1 MRKHLAMFGFVLLVV
16 LGVCVLP
23 ALAQTSV
30 KGVCKDIEG
39 KPVVGGT
46 VVFTN
51 QDNGQKIAVKTDKKG
66 EFFSL
71 GVTPGKYKIS
81 LYKND
86 DDVKADKTM
95 YYLNGF
101 PVVTGENTVDFDLK
115 KEQEKQAQGQGV
127 SAEQLKQQQEATEK
141 IKKENATIKTL
152 NDKIT
157 AASTS
162 IKAGDYDAAIATM
175 TEATQMDA
183 TRDVLWGLLA
193 DAYRGAATKQT
204 DRTEKQKRLEEAIA
218 DYNKAIDIKQKAIES
233 DAKKNPDDPKR
244 LAGYYNN
251 LGDAA
256 AKDGKTDDAIKAYDK
271 AAQVNPEM
279 AAAYYFNEGAVLTN
293 AGKVDDA
300 NAAFDKCIATDPTKA
315 EAYYQKGVNLMGKAT
330 LQGEK
335 TIPAPGTVEA
345 FQKYLELAPNG
356 PNAQNAKDLMAS
368 LGATVQTTYG
378 TKKKTK

>member
-1 MRKHLAMFGFVLLVV
+1 MTRHLAIFGFVLL
-16 LGVCVLP
+16 LLLCVCVLP

-30 KGVCKDIEG
+30 KGVCKDVEG
-39 KPVVGGT
+39 KPIAGGT

-81 LYKND
+81 LYKTD

-95 YYLNGF
+95 FFLNGF
-101 PVVTGENTVDFDLK
+101 PVVTGENAIDFDLK

-127 SAEQLKQQQEATEK
+127 SAEQLKQQQEANEK
-141 IKKENATIKTL
+141 IKQQNATIKTL
-152 NDKIT
+152 NEKIV
-157 AASTS
+157 AANTS
-162 IKAGDYDAAIATM
+162 MKAGDYDSAIATM
-175 TEATQMDA
+175 TEATQMDP
-183 TRDVLWGLLA
+183 TRDVLWGILA
-193 DAYRGAATKQT
+193 DAYRSSATKQT
-204 DRTEKQKRLEEAIA
+204 DRAEKQKRLEEAIT
-218 DYNKAIDIKQKAIES
+218 DYNKAIDLKQKAMEA
-233 DAKKNPDDPKR
+233 DPKKNPDDVKR
-244 LAGYYNN
+244 VAGYYNN
-251 LGDAA
+251 LGDAC
-256 AKDGKTDDAIKAYDK
+256 AKAGKVDDAIKAYDH
-271 AAQVNPEM
+271 AAQINPEM

-293 AGKVDDA
+293 AGKVDEA

-330 LQGEK
+330 LQGDK
-335 TIPAPGTVEA
+335 TVPAPGTIEA

>member
-16 LGVCVLP
+16 LGIGVLP

-30 KGVCKDIEG
+30 KGICKDVDG
-39 KPVVGGT
+39 KPVAGGT

-51 QDNGQKIAVKTDKKG
+51 QDNGQKIAIKTDKKG
-66 EFFSL
+66 EYFTL
-71 GVTPGKYKIS
+71 GVTPGRYKVS
-81 LYKND
+81 LYRTD
-86 DDVKADKTM
+86 DDVKADKALFF
-95 YYLNGF
+95 LNGF

-115 KEQEKQAQGQGV
+115 KEQEKQAQGQGI
-127 SAEQLKQQQEATEK
+127 SAEQLKQQQEANEK
-141 IKKENATIKTL
+141 IKQQNATIKTL
-152 NDKIT
+152 NEKIT
-157 AASTS
+157 AATTS
-162 IKAGDYDAAIATM
+162 MKAGDYDAAIATL

-183 TRDVLWGLLA
+183 TRDVLWALLA
-193 DAYRGAATKQT
+193 DAYRSSATKQT
-204 DRTEKQKRLEEAIA
+204 DRTEKQKRLDEAVA
-218 DYNKAIDIKQKAIES
+218 DYNKAIDLKQKAMDA

-271 AAQVNPEM
+271 AAQMNPEL

-293 AGKVDDA
+293 AGKADEA
-300 NAAFDKCIATDPTKA
+300 NAAFDKSIAADPTKA
-315 EAYYQKGVNLMGKAT
+315 EAYYQKGVNLMAKAT
-330 LQGEK
+330 LQGDK
-335 TIPAPGTVEA
+335 TIPAPGTIEA

-368 LGATVQTTYG
+368 LGASVQTSYG
-378 TKKKTK
+378 TKKKSK